1 MHRYLRWSSIVCLL
15 LAGFAAGQ
23 GAHDVTVSIPDV
35 IGIRIVGSG
44 DGPRA
49 VVFDY
54 GDDAAAY
61 AAAVLGDGRLLP
73 TDVRSFS
80 GVEVNA
86 TRRGRWSVQV
96 VATPLAYTGP
106 GNGDGLALGDVR
118 VVRGSRSG
126 LAQDAIT
133 WQGNAGWY
141 WADWQLSTSA
151 QAIASRTGATR
162 GWRSLGFSGL
172 DYEVAVQGDEDPGSY
187 TTTVT
192 YLLTAP

>member
-1 MHRYLRWSSIVCLL
+1 MHRYLQCPLIACLL
-15 LAGFAAGQ
+15 LAGWASGQ
-23 GAHDVTVSIPDV
+23 GVHDVTVRIPDV

-44 DGPRA
+44 DGPRT

-54 GDDAAAY
+54 ADDATAY
-61 AAAVLGDGRLLP
+61 VAAVLGDGRLFP
-73 TDVRSFS
+73 TDVRRFS
-80 GVEVNA
+80 GVEVNS

-96 VATPLAYTGP
+96 VATPVAYAGP
-106 GNGDGLALGDVR
+106 GSGDGLALGDVR

-141 WADWQLSTSA
+141 WADWQLSTTA

-162 GWRSLGFSGL
+162 GWRSLGFNGL
-172 DYEVAVQGDEDPGSY
+172 DYEIAVQGDEDPGSY

-192 YLLTAP
+192 YLLTSP